1 MIETITLVLNNKKI
15 LFADGSPCCFSE
27 IVANNKYYIKVENPP
42 ENAWGMIVVNG
53 VAAVLQLDNEDKCKI
68 PSTMILDEGS
78 FEFGVVATDFA
89 TIPLRI
95 FAKRSI
101 KSGETGEW
109 VDSVNSIQLATINSQ
124 GELILTLTNGTVINA
139 GRVVG
144 DGDITVEALPPVTAD
159 DNGKVLQVD
168 NGEWAVKALPT
179 YDGEYNVIPRI
190 TMQNLNTASK
200 FMTDD
205 VEISAIPYAQVSN
218 SANGETITIG

>member
-1 MIETITLVLNNKKI
+1 MTETITLVLEDRELRFTDN
-15 LFADGSPCCFSE
+15 SPRCFSE
-27 IVANNKYYIKVENPP
+27 IVANNKYYIKIENPP
-42 ENAWGMIVVNG
+42 NGAWGEVDCDVQTHT
-53 VAAVLQLDNEDKCKI
+53 VLLDSEGKCEI
-68 PSTMILDEGS
+68 PPTMIRNEGS
-78 FEFGVVATDFA
+78 FEFGILTTNFT

-95 FAKRSI
+95 FIERSI
-101 KSGETGEW
+101 KSGIMGEW
-109 VDSVNSIQLATINSQ
+109 VDSVNSIQMASVNSE
-124 GELILTLTNGTVINA
+124 GDLILTLTNGTVINA
-139 GRVVG
+139 GHVVG
-144 DGDITVEALPPVTAD
+144 DGDITVEALPPVTAE
-159 DNGKVLQVD
+159 DNGKILQVD